1 MSTLSHSVT
10 KSVLLHG
17 AIGGLLFAT
26 ANFHTPA
33 PTVMEVTLNSKNDQ
47 APSEKVV
54 SAVSVSQQA
63 VEQKIAKLKQQEA
76 DKKAAEERRI
86 RELEKRAQQ
95 ARKAREAEARRI
107 KRLEQERQ
115 AKLAEKKKAEAQAKR
130 AREIEQKQ
138 RAEADKARAEKAAAQ
153 EAAKKAAAQRKAEE
167 DRLRKA
173 EEARKRREA
182 EEKRKAEAAERARQK
197 AMEEQ
202 MLREQLA
209 KEQAARAKIRQQQV
223 LSEVDKFKAL
233 IMQRI
238 QSNLLIDETMKGKQ
252 CRVNIRL
259 GFNGL
264 VTSVKSLGGDKL
276 VCEAAI
282 RAVKMADTLPVS
294 KDKAVFEQLKNIN
307 LTIKPNL

>member
-1 MSTLSHSVT
+1 MSSLSSSVV

-17 AIGGLLFAT
+17 AIGGLLLAT
-26 ANFHTPA
+26 ANFHMDT
-33 PTVMEVTLNSKNDQ
+33 PTVMEVTLNPQQEDKQ
-47 APSEKVV
+47 PERVV
-54 SAVSVSQQA
+54 SAVSVDQQA
-63 VEQKIAKLKQQEA
+63 VEKKIADLKKREA

-86 RELEKRAQQ
+86 RDLEQRAQQ
-95 ARKAREAEARRI
+95 ARKDREAEARRI
-107 KRLEQERQ
+107 KKLEQERQ
-115 AKLAEKKKAEAQAKR
+115 AKLEEKRRAEAQAKR
-130 AREIEQKQ
+130 AREIEKKQ
-138 RAEADKARAEKAAAQ
+138 REQADKARAEKAAAE

-167 DRLRKA
+167 DRLKKA

-182 EEKRKAEAAERARQK
+182 EEKRKAEEAERKRQK
-197 AMEEQ
+197 ALEEQ

-223 LSEVDKFKAL
+223 LSEVDKYKAL

-238 QSNLLIDETMKGKQ
+238 QANLLIDETMKGKQ

-259 GFNGL
+259 AFNGL
-264 VTSVKSLGGDKL
+264 VTHVESLGGDRL

-294 KDKAVFEQLKNIN
+294 KEKDVFEQLKNIN